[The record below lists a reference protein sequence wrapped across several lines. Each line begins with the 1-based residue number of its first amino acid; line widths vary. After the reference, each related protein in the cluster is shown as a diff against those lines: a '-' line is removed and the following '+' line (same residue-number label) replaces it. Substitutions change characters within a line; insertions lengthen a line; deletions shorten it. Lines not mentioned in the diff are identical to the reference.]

1 MLGLNAMRET
11 VRSACIE
18 SNIASEWVGRRCGS
32 TDMIVY
38 IYILFK
44 IIFYI
49 CKTKIMPPPDLD
61 EISGDKDVD
70 VDIDIDDD
78 EDSTENDP
86 LLKPTTAPQ
95 KPPDSYAGSHE
106 MTERSGLPKPGPKTG
121 ETSFIEG
128 EPSGRVLTAKNMA
141 TVKVEKDYPSMDHS
155 KVEAG
160 YGPTGTGTGA
170 IIEVKMR
177 NKTKWY
183 PLYTKKGAY
192 RKTLQRKTS
201 KRNPIS
207 SRPFC
212 RGFRLKRLKSSKRF
226 KKSKSLTKLS
236 KRTEGLQMTKMNNL
250 LYVTALVKKLEKIPK
265 EDHNLHGSKT
275 SLNR

>member
-1 MLGLNAMRET
+1 
-11 VRSACIE
+11 
-18 SNIASEWVGRRCGS
+18 
-32 TDMIVY
+32 
-38 IYILFK
+38 
-44 IIFYI
+44 
-49 CKTKIMPPPDLD
+49 MPPPNLD

-86 LLKPTTAPQ
+86 LLKPTPAPQ
-95 KPPDSYAGSHE
+95 KPPDPYAGSHE
-106 MTERSGLPKPGPKTG
+106 MTERSGLPKPAPKTG

-128 EPSGRVLTAKNMA
+128 EPSGRVLTAKNMT
-141 TVKVEKDYPSMDHS
+141 TVKVENDYPSMDHS
-155 KVEAG
+155 KVEVG

-192 RKTLQRKTS
+192 RKNFQRKTS

-212 RGFRLKRLKSSKRF
+212 RGVQIKETEIQQKVQEIKELDKTIKEKRRVADDENEQPSV
-226 KKSKSLTKLS
+226 
-236 KRTEGLQMTKMNNL
+236 